1 MQSITCSAVLLR
13 LFSAA
18 EEARPAEHDDT
29 KTPAITRHLLLHFV
43 FTAN

>member
-13 LFSAA
+13 LFWAG

-29 KTPAITRHLLLHFV
+29 KTPAIT
-43 FTAN
+43 